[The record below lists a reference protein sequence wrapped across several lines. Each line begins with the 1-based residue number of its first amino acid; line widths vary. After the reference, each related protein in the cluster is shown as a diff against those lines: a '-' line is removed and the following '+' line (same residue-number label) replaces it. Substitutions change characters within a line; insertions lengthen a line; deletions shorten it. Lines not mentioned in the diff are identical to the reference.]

1 MMQRRLTI
9 LVALLLLA
17 SAGVAV
23 AQSSPNFALQRFV
36 TLSGGDANSANFK
49 VSVVIGQPATGVA
62 NSAGYTVTSGFLQ
75 PRPQAVRSDYK
86 VMLPMVMRR

>member
-1 MMQRRLTI
+1 MMKRRI
-9 LVALLLLA
+9 IFLVAVLLLVTG
-17 SAGVAV
+17 GVVV
-23 AQSSPNFALQRFV
+23 AQSSPNFTLQRFV
-36 TLSGGDANSANFK
+36 TLSGGDADSANFK

-62 NSAGYTVTSGFLQ
+62 NSAGYTVTNGFLQ